1 MKLLTTIAVV
11 TVLVAACEAGSKCVW
26 GPSYWCQSPSTAK
39 ECGQETYCQQAVW
52 MAKKEK
58 VGGALECDMCKLV
71 VNKIEGL
78 VETKSTEIDIEVEVK
93 KLCQVAGP
101 LNAACRSFIDQYF
114 DQIWKMVTKELDA
127 KTVCDMIKMCA
138 PSKTVQLAAAKP
150 ENVGDACSLCK
161 TVTGFLKSFVDSN
174 SSEPEIKTALED
186 FCKLFPTNI
195 SKECTD
201 LVDSKFVLIWV
212 LVKAEVDSGDICY
225 QVDLCNKT
233 LLSLPRKTSPK
244 GLGDAC
250 STCTL
255 VVNYIKSFV
264 DGNYSED
271 EVKTALETLCK
282 VLPGN
287 ISTDCTNLVDSK
299 FDLIWTLLKAEVD
312 SGDVCKQIGL
322 CNTTLS
328 LPHKTSPK
336 GLGDACSTCT
346 LVVNF
351 IKNFVDGNYSE
362 DEVKTALESLCKVL
376 PGNISTDCTNL
387 VDSKFDLIWTLL
399 KAEVD
404 SGDVCKQ
411 IGLCNTTLSLPHK
424 TSPKGLGDACS
435 TCTLVVNFIKN
446 FVDASSSEDEVKTAL
461 ETLCKVLP
469 GNISTDCTNLVDS
482 KFDLIWTLLKAEVDS
497 GDVCKQIGLCN
508 TTLSLPH
515 KVPKGGEECELC
527 KVIVSYLD
535 LAVNKNSTEKEIET
549 AVEDFCRLI
558 KSTKCTSLITEYFGV
573 VWQLVKGELNNDEF
587 CKQTNMCPSLS
598 RVAISVPTVSVVCDV
613 CKLVVPFLR
622 NFIDNNK
629 TETEAKAAVEGLCS
643 KLPNSYEDECTSL
656 VDNYFGLIW
665 KYLESYTDDE
675 QICSDLELCS
685 KSKVTVSLQRKLPQ
699 AGVGCVLCEF
709 VLKEVYDVLDGNTT
723 EAAIKNALDQVCD
736 ILPSSLKSECQELV
750 DTYTP
755 QIINFIE
762 QELTPEEI
770 CTKLTLCT
778 STIKVFSPK
787 VSSPK
792 AGVECIMCDFVM
804 KELEKLLGENSTEAE
819 IKAALDKVC
828 SYLPKTVNSTCV
840 SLVDNYLDDIV
851 KAIVN
856 GATPDEVCTVIKL
869 CTTSAKFSSL
879 KVSSPK
885 AGVGCILCEFVI
897 KEVDSLIG
905 NNNTEAAITS
915 ALEKVCSILPKTIQT
930 ECVSLVDQYADEIIQ
945 ALVNGLSPDQVC
957 TTIKLCTS
965 VSKVSSPKAGV
976 GCILCEFVIKE
987 VDSLIGNNN
996 TEAAIT
1002 SALEKVCSILPKTI
1016 QTECVSLVDQYADE
1030 IIQALV
1036 NGLSPDQVCT
1046 TIKLCTSV
1054 SKVSSPK
1061 AGVGCI
1067 LCEFVIKEVD
1077 SLIGN
1082 NNTEAAITSALEK
1095 VCSILPKT
1103 IQTECVS
1110 LVDQYA
1116 DEIIQALVDGLSPDQ
1131 VCTTIKLCTSVSKVS
1146 SPKASA
1152 TCVLCEFAMKE
1163 LDSLLEKNSTETEI
1177 EQALEKVCS
1186 ILPATI
1192 QSECKTFMTLYTPDI
1207 IAALE
1212 QELDPKTVCT
1222 AIKLCTNSAVRV
1234 TSPKAGPLCVICE
1247 YVIEKLVSLINGNI
1261 TEAAI
1266 EKALDEVCSVLPSS
1280 IKDEC
1285 VTFVDKYAPEIV
1297 TLLLDGAATKAIC
1310 TLLHLCL
1317 FEQQPL
1323 VKNPK
1328 AATECDVCKFTIN
1341 SVKSLID
1348 SNSSEKTVEGALEKA
1363 CSLLPKEISGECEGI
1378 VQEYG
1383 APIIQLLD
1391 NEIDATKLC
1400 EDVKLCKKSNK
1411 KAVNLL
1417 MKPWLKMA
1425 RARQL

>member
-792 AGVECIMCDFVM
+792 AGV
-804 KELEKLLGENSTEAE
+804 
-819 IKAALDKVC
+819 
-828 SYLPKTVNSTCV
+828 
-840 SLVDNYLDDIV
+840 
-851 KAIVN
+851 
-856 GATPDEVCTVIKL
+856 
-869 CTTSAKFSSL
+869 
-879 KVSSPK
+879 
-885 AGVGCILCEFVI
+885 GCILCEFVI